1 MPAPPFLRAI
11 ALPALALLAGA
22 IYPLS
27 LAPWNWWPAG
37 LLSVAALAALL
48 HQGSQRQLAARTF
61 AFGLGLFGTGS
72 SWVYYSIHDYGYA
85 PVPLALLLTGL
96 FTLLLAAVFVLPFLL
111 LRPLAHRAPLAW
123 LTAFAALWVLGELLR
138 GWLFTGFPWL
148 FLGYGHL
155 GTPLA
160 GWAPVGGVYLISFIA
175 ALTAG
180 WLGLGRCWPA
190 RRRQALAGFGALL
203 LGWGGGWLLTGV
215 EFTRPAGEPVT
226 VSLIQ
231 PNLSLET
238 KWDEQA
244 MAYILAGLNEQS
256 DAHWGQQL
264 VIWPESAIP
273 DFAHRVTPFL
283 RAIDEQARRHGS
295 TFITGIPTASAP
307 GRYYNSLI
315 ALGEGQGQYDK
326 HHLVPFGEYVPFERW
341 LRGLIHFFDLP
352 MSQFSAGP
360 RGQAHLSTGDLRIG
374 SAICYEVA
382 YPRLVAEQSRDA
394 HLLVTVS
401 NDAWFGDSI
410 GPLQHLQIVQMRSLE
425 NGRWFARAT
434 NNGVTALI
442 DHRGRIASELPQFT
456 REELSGTVIPRL
468 GTTPFQRIPG
478 WLFVTVY
485 VAVYLLSLTRYR
497 TSRIRRAP

>member
-1 MPAPPFLRAI
+1 MPISPSLQAI
-11 ALPALALLAGA
+11 VLSALALVAGA

-27 LAPWNWWPAG
+27 LAPWNWWPVG
-37 LLSVAALAALL
+37 LLSLAVLAALI
-48 HQGSQRQLAARTF
+48 HRRPLAQAATYTF
-61 AFGLGLFGTGS
+61 TFGLGLFGTGS

-85 PVPLALLLTGL
+85 PMPLALLLTGL
-96 FTLLLAAVFVLPFLL
+96 FTLLLAIVFVLPFLL
-111 LRPLAHRAPLAW
+111 LKPLARRTPLAW
-123 LTAFAALWVLGELLR
+123 LIAFASLWVLGEYLR

-155 GTPLA
+155 TTPLA

-180 WLGLGRCWPA
+180 WLGLSRCWLTH
-190 RRRQALAGFGALL
+190 RRQALGGVLAVL
-203 LGWGGGWLLTGV
+203 LGWIGGGLLTTL
-215 EFTRPAGEPVT
+215 EFTQPTGEPLT

-238 KWDEQA
+238 KWNDQA
-244 MAYILAGLNEQS
+244 MVDILRGLHEQS

-273 DFAHRVTPFL
+273 EFAHQVSPFL
-283 RAIDEQARRHGS
+283 QAIDEQARRHGS
-295 TFITGIPTASAP
+295 TLITGIPTAHPS
-307 GRYYNSLI
+307 GSYYNSLI
-315 ALGEGQGQYDK
+315 ALGQGQGQYDK
-326 HHLVPFGEYVPFERW
+326 HHLVPFGEYVPLERW

-352 MSQFSAGP
+352 MSQFSSGP
-360 RGQAHLSTGDLRIG
+360 RGQSHLSAGDLQVG

-382 YPRLVAEQSRDA
+382 YPSLVAEQARTA

-442 DHRGRIASELPQFT
+442 DHRGRITAELPQFS
-456 REELSGTVIPRL
+456 RDELSGTVVPRM
-468 GTTPFQRIPG
+468 GTTPFQTIPTG
-478 WLFVTVY
+478 LFVLFYLTL
-485 VAVYLLSLTRYR
+485 YLLMLL
-497 TSRIRRAP
+497 SRPIRIT